1 MRIIARATIQ
11 EETHKYIKNMGP
23 QYELLQEWLRQRRQ
37 MVMKKRRR
45 SYHVPL
51 TKEVADIK
59 KTYN

>member
-1 MRIIARATIQ
+1 MPELQSRKKHTNTSRTWV
-11 EETHKYIKNMGP
+11 HNN
-23 QYELLQEWLRQRRQ
+23 ELLQEWLRQRRQ
-37 MVMKKRRR
+37 MVMKKRR